1 MKDEDP
7 ETTADLLSFILS
19 VAPYE
24 FAFKVYTQRPHCHI
38 TKRFDWLNLRF
49 GAKTISQ
56 RMATM
61 EDLIASIRPEYREL
75 ASVLIAECEMSML

>member
-7 ETTADLLSFILS
+7 ETISDLLSFVVS
-19 VAPYE
+19 AAPYE
-24 FAFKVYTQRPHCHI
+24 FAFNVYKQRPLHT
-38 TKRFDWLNLRF
+38 TKRFDWLNRWF
-49 GAKTISQ
+49 GTKTISR

-75 ASVLIAECEMSML
+75 ALVLIAKCEMSML